1 MKLFIDANTFIDTNK
16 GFDISIPL
24 TNDLNNP
31 RAWYVQPPTFE
42 PVRANGFI
50 GSVAEGGGVNFRDI
64 FFNPHGHGTHTEC
77 LGHITET
84 VHSINQHLKTAFFTA
99 HVISVQPES
108 CWHETEKVEDFIIT
122 KAQLASLLEGV
133 QTEALI
139 IRTLPNQIDKKHKN
153 YSSSNPPYIELEA
166 IEVLNQAGIEHLL
179 IDLPSV
185 DREQDGGALAF
196 HHAFWQV
203 PENPQFH
210 KTITEF
216 IYVSD
221 EIADGKYILNLQTAP
236 FENDATPSRPV
247 LFGVEKLVV
256 RS

>member
-1 MKLFIDANTFIDTNK
+1 MKLFLDSDTFFDTNK
-16 GFDISIPL
+16 GHDISIPL
-24 TNDLNNP
+24 TNDLENP

-77 LGHITET
+77 LGHITEN
-84 VHSINQHLKTAFFTA
+84 VHSVNQHLKSAFFTS
-99 HVISVQPES
+99 HVISIKPES
-108 CWHETEKVEDFIIT
+108 CWNESEKVEDFIIT
-122 KAQLASLLEGV
+122 KAQLETCLKNV

-139 IRTLPNQIDKKHKN
+139 IRTLPNQLAKKHKN
-153 YSSSNPPYIELEA
+153 YSSSNPPYIA
-166 IEVLNQAGIEHLL
+166 IDAIDVLNEAGIQHLL

-216 IYVSD
+216 IFVSD
-221 EIADGKYILNLQTAP
+221 EIADGSYILNLQTAP

-247 LFGVEKLVV
+247 LFGLEKMF
-256 RS
+256 